1 MQMAKV
7 LIVEDDEKL
16 LNLLRETLTH
26 NHFQVE
32 TATNGSEGSD
42 LLRFYKYDVV
52 ILDIDLPEIT
62 GTEICL
68 THRRSGGTT
77 PILMLTGKSTI
88 DDKERGFDVGADD
101 YLTKPFDVR
110 ELLVRIRALL
120 RRAEGGTTNVLTVG
134 DLQLD
139 AKLYRVT
146 RNGIEIHL
154 SRTDFALLEFLMRH
168 PDEVFSPEALLD
180 RVWMSGSDSTPQAL
194 YSSLKRVR
202 KKIDNGSSES
212 LIKSV
217 HGFGYCLSSSGTK
230 DKSEG

>member
-1 MQMAKV
+1 MAKV

-16 LNLLRETLTH
+16 LRLLRETLVH

-32 TATNGSEGSD
+32 SASNGRDGFE

-52 ILDIDLPEIT
+52 ILDVDLPEVT

-68 THRRSGGTT
+68 AHRQSGGST

-88 DDKERGFDVGADD
+88 DDKERGFNVGADD

-120 RRAEGGTTNVLTVG
+120 RRADGGVPNVLTVG

-139 AKLYRVT
+139 SKLYRVT
-146 RNGIEIHL
+146 RNDIELHL

-168 PDEVFSPEALLD
+168 QDQVFSAEALLD

-194 YSSLKRVR
+194 YSSLKRIR
-202 KKIDNGSSES
+202 KKIDNGAGGS
-212 LIKSV
+212 LIRSV
-217 HGFGYCLSSSGTK
+217 HGFGYCLSANSSN
-230 DKSEG
+230 DEPRSDD